1 MKKLAFILL
10 FITTAFISTAQTTD
24 TQLTQRLNHYM
35 QLNKTL
41 DFEQLMNYMHPVLFS
56 VAPKEAMQQA
66 MAQAFNNDEM
76 KISIDSLQVLTVGD
90 DFKQGQAV
98 YKKVDYYMGMSMVFK
113 DNMLEDES
121 FREMIIAGMKEAM
134 GNKQVSYDEK
144 KKALM
149 ITGNEVMFAIKDNPK
164 NEWLFLGYDKNPEL
178 IKAIFPKSVI
188 AHYKLL

>member
-10 FITTAFISTAQTTD
+10 FLTTAFIGTAQTTD
-24 TQLTQRLNHYM
+24 AQLKQRLNNYM
-35 QLNKTL
+35 QLNKEL
-41 DFEQLMNYMHPVLFS
+41 DFEKIMDYMHPVLFT
-56 VAPKEAMQQA
+56 VAPKEAMQQT
-66 MAQAFNNDEM
+66 MEQAFNSEEM
-76 KISIDSLQVLTVGD
+76 KISIDSLQVLTIGE
-90 DFKQGQAV
+90 DFKQGEAV
-98 YKKVDYYMGMSMVFK
+98 YKKVDYFMGMSMVFK

-121 FREMIIAGMKEAM
+121 FREMITAGMKEAM

-144 KKALM
+144 KKALI

-164 NEWLFLGYDKNPEL
+164 TEWLFLGYDKNPEL

>member
-10 FITTAFISTAQTTD
+10 FLTTAFIGTAQTTD
-24 TQLTQRLNHYM
+24 AQLKQRLNNYM
-35 QLNKTL
+35 QLNKEL
-41 DFEQLMNYMHPVLFS
+41 DFEKIMDYMHPVLFT
-56 VAPKEAMQQA
+56 VAPKEAMQQT
-66 MAQAFNNDEM
+66 MEQAFNSEEM
-76 KISIDSLQVLTVGD
+76 KISIDSLQVLTIGE
-90 DFKQGQAV
+90 DFKEGEAV
-98 YKKVDYYMGMSMVFK
+98 YKKVDYFMSMSMVFK

-121 FREMIIAGMKEAM
+121 FREMITAGMKEAM

-164 NEWLFLGYDKNPEL
+164 TEWLFLGYDKNPEL

>member
-1 MKKLAFILL
+1 MKKLAIILF
-10 FITTAFISTAQTTD
+10 FITAAFISTAQTTD

-66 MAQAFNNDEM
+66 MEQAFNSEEM
-76 KISIDSLQVLTVGD
+76 KISIDSLQVLTIGD

-134 GNKQVSYDEK
+134 GNKKVSYDEK

>member
-10 FITTAFISTAQTTD
+10 FLTTAFIGTAQTTD
-24 TQLTQRLNHYM
+24 AQLKQRLNNYM
-35 QLNKTL
+35 QLNKEL
-41 DFEQLMNYMHPVLFS
+41 DFEKIMDYMHPVLFT

-66 MAQAFNNDEM
+66 MEQAFNSEEM
-76 KISIDSLQVLTVGD
+76 QISIDSLQVLTIGE
-90 DFKQGQAV
+90 DFKQGEAV
-98 YKKVDYYMGMSMVFK
+98 YKKVDYFMGMSMVFK

-121 FREMIIAGMKEAM
+121 FREMITAGMKEAM

-164 NEWLFLGYDKNPEL
+164 TEWLFLGYDKNPEL

>member
-10 FITTAFISTAQTTD
+10 FITTSFISTAQTTD
-24 TQLTQRLNHYM
+24 PQLTQRLNHYM
-35 QLNKTL
+35 QLNKQL
-41 DFEQLMNYMHPVLFS
+41 DFEKIMNYMHPVLFT

-66 MAQAFNNDEM
+66 MEQAFNSEEM
-76 KISIDSLQVLTVGD
+76 QISIDSLQVLTIGE
-90 DFKQGQAV
+90 DFKQGEAV
-98 YKKVDYYMGMSMVFK
+98 YKKVDYFMGMSMVFK
-113 DNMLEDES
+113 DNMLEDEN
-121 FREMIIAGMKEAM
+121 FRAIITAGMKEAM
-134 GNKQVSYDEK
+134 GNKEVSYDEK

-164 NEWLFLGYDKNPEL
+164 TEWLFLGYDKNPEL